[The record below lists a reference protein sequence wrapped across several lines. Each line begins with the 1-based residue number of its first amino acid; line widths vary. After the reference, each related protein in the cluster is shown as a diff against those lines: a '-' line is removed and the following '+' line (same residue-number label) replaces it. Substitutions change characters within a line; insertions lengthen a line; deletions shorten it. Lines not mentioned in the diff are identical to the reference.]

1 MKFRYIIIAIISTI
15 CFIGCEKDVT
25 EHNNLQKGL
34 TIQASTTTS
43 TESATRTTFDGNVTK
58 WVTGD
63 KMAIMFG
70 ESNSAPTSTY
80 TFTCQ
85 DGQAGTFSNSTI
97 KLKPESRYDFYA
109 VYPTTAEE
117 DATNFPTQI
126 TIGAATQTQDGD
138 SPAHIAQLD
147 PLTGCVK
154 NTLPNSVCIPMHHN
168 AAVMAINVVNN
179 LPATLGIKSL
189 DIIADDGIKL
199 CGTYDIDIVSGEL
212 SNVSNAS
219 NKITVN
225 VENSDAIPQDGTFKI
240 YAAIAPCTLPE
251 NSTLK
256 FVVTDTNNIQYEF
269 TRTFAAG
276 FGIVAG
282 DLLSTSSFNLADA
295 KTMITYSADFA
306 SVPDEFPRTNL
317 QKEKMFYLFNG
328 KWIGFESNKGYQYD
342 DMSSCIKFSSNGKGD
357 DKVAGIYIPQIEG
370 YKLSSLK
377 MSNIATQNNFKFSL
391 IHQETNEDIVV
402 KEEIIN
408 MNGENGPTQS
418 KYIVNNNDASLE
430 LPTDI
435 TYIKVFATKT
445 STAKIY
451 KCKGLSL
458 TYVKSN

>member
-1 MKFRYIIIAIISTI
+1 MKFRYIIIAIVSTI
-15 CFIGCEKDVT
+15 CYIGCEKDIT

-43 TESATRTTFDGNVTK
+43 TESATRTTFNGNVTK

-63 KMAIMFG
+63 KMAIMVG
-70 ESNSAPTSTY
+70 ESNSAPTSAS

-97 KLKPESRYDFYA
+97 KLNLESRYDFYA
-109 VYPTTAEE
+109 VYPTSTEE

-138 SPAHIAQLD
+138 SPNHIAQLD

-168 AAVMAINVVNN
+168 AAAMAINVVNN

-212 SNVSNAS
+212 SNPSSTS
-219 NKITVN
+219 NKIIVN
-225 VENSDAIPQDGTFKI
+225 VENSDAIPQDGTFTI

-251 NSTLK
+251 NSTLE
-256 FVVTDTNNIQYEF
+256 FVITDTNNIQYEF
-269 TRTFAAG
+269 TRTFTAE

-282 DLLSTSSFNLADA
+282 DLLSTSFNLTD
-295 KTMITYSADFA
+295 TITYNADFA
-306 SVPDEFPRTNL
+306 SVPDGFPTSATA
-317 QKEKMFYLFNG
+317 QEETKYYTFNG
-328 KWIGFESNKGYQYD
+328 RNIGFYNAKGYAHSSGVD
-342 DMSSCIKFSSNGKGD
+342 DEEYIIFYSVGKTD
-357 DKVAGIYIPQIEG
+357 ATSAKIYIPKITG
-370 YKLSSLK
+370 YKLSSLIVFGDAK
-377 MSNIATQNNFKFSL
+377 QKHRLSVINGSTTVELKGSLNNTTVTNKLLAKDTEISL
-391 IHQETNEDIVV
+391 AESSDV
-402 KEEIIN
+402 
-408 MNGENGPTQS
+408 
-418 KYIVNNNDASLE
+418 
-430 LPTDI
+430 
-435 TYIKVFATKT
+435 TYL
-445 STAKIY
+445 KIY
-451 KCKGLSL
+451 AASATLDYKCEGLSL

>member
-1 MKFRYIIIAIISTI
+1 MNLRLIIIAIASVV

-43 TESATRTTFDGNVTK
+43 TESASRTTFNGNETK

-63 KMAIMFG
+63 EMTIMVG
-70 ESNSAPTSTY
+70 ESNTSSTSAY

-85 DGQAGTFSNSTI
+85 DDQAGTFSNNTI
-97 KLKPESRYDFYA
+97 ELNPESQYDFYA
-109 VYPTTAEE
+109 VYPTSAEV
-117 DATNFPTQI
+117 DATNLSAQI

-154 NTLPNSVCIPMHHN
+154 NILPNSVSIPMHHN

-179 LPATLGIKSL
+179 LSATLGIKSL
-189 DIIADDGIKL
+189 DIIADDGITL
-199 CGTYDIDIVSGEL
+199 CGTYDIDIASGEL
-212 SNVSNAS
+212 SNPSNAS
-219 NKITVN
+219 NKIAVN
-225 VENSDAIPQDGTFKI
+225 VENSDAISQDGTFKI

-251 NSTLK
+251 NSILK
-256 FVVTDTNNIQYEF
+256 FVITDTNNIQYEF
-269 TRTFAAG
+269 TKTFATEFDIA
-276 FGIVAG
+276 AG
-282 DLLSTSSFNLADA
+282 DLLSTSFNLSAA
-295 KTMITYSADFA
+295 ETITYTADFT
-306 SVPDEFPRTNL
+306 SVPDGFPRTNL

-328 KWIGFESNKGYQYD
+328 KEIGFESNKGYQYD
-342 DMSSCIKFSSNGKGD
+342 DISSCIKFSSNGKGD

-402 KEEIIN
+402 KEEIID
-408 MNGENGPTQS
+408 MNGENGLTQS
-418 KYIVNNNDASLE
+418 KYIVNNNEASLKE
-430 LPTDI
+430 PTDI
-435 TYIKVFATKT
+435 TYIKVFATTT
-445 STAKIY
+445 STAKTY
-451 KCKGLSL
+451 KCKGRSL
-458 TYVKSN
+458 KYTKSE

>member
-1 MKFRYIIIAIISTI
+1 MNLRLIIIAIVSII

-43 TESATRTTFDGNVTK
+43 TESASRTTFNGNVTK

-63 KMAIMFG
+63 KMAIMVG
-70 ESNSAPTSTY
+70 ESNTTPTSAY
-80 TFTCQ
+80 TFTCL
-85 DGQAGTFSNSTI
+85 DDQAGTFSNNTI
-97 KLKPESRYDFYA
+97 ELIPESQYDFYA
-109 VYPTTAEE
+109 VYPTSAEV
-117 DATNFPTQI
+117 DAANLSAQI
-126 TIGAATQTQDGD
+126 TIGAATQTQVGD

-179 LPATLGIKSL
+179 LTATLGIKSL

-199 CGTYDIDIVSGEL
+199 CGTYDIDIASGEL
-212 SNVSNAS
+212 SNPSNAS
-219 NKITVN
+219 NTITVN
-225 VENSDAIPQDGTFKI
+225 VDNSEAISQDGTFKI

-256 FVVTDTNNIQYEF
+256 FVITDTNNIQYEF
-269 TRTFAAG
+269 TKTFAAE
-276 FGIVAG
+276 FNIVAG
-282 DLLSTSSFNLADA
+282 DLLSTSFNLSAA
-295 KTMITYSADFA
+295 ETITYSADFT
-306 SVPDEFPRTNL
+306 SVPAEFPRTNP

-328 KWIGFESNKGYQYD
+328 KEIGFESNKGYQYD
-342 DMSSCIKFSSNGKGD
+342 GDIDNCIKFSSNGKGD

-377 MSNIATQNNFKFSL
+377 MSNIAKQNNFKFSL

-402 KEEIIN
+402 KEEIID
-408 MNGENGPTQS
+408 MNGENGSTQS

-430 LPTDI
+430 SPTDI
-435 TYIKVFATKT
+435 TYIKVFATTT
-445 STAKIY
+445 STAKTY

-458 TYVKSN
+458 KYTKSE

>member
-1 MKFRYIIIAIISTI
+1 MNLRLIIIAIASTI
-15 CFIGCEKDVT
+15 CFIGCEKDAT

-34 TIQASTTTS
+34 TIQAST
-43 TESATRTTFDGNVTK
+43 ESASRTTFDGNVTK

-63 KMAIMFG
+63 EMAIMVG
-70 ESNSAPTSTY
+70 ESNTTPPTAH

-85 DGQAGTFSNSTI
+85 DGQAGTFSNNTI
-97 KLKPESRYDFYA
+97 ELNPESQYDFYA
-109 VYPTTAEE
+109 VYPTSAEV
-117 DATNFPTQI
+117 DATKLSAQI
-126 TIGAATQTQDGD
+126 TIGAATQTQDGN

-154 NTLPNSVCIPMHHN
+154 NILPNSVSISMHHN

-179 LPATLGIKSL
+179 LSTTLGIKSL

-199 CGTYDIDIVSGEL
+199 CGTYDIDIASGEL

-219 NKITVN
+219 NKIAVN
-225 VENSDAIPQDGTFKI
+225 VENSDAISQDGTFKI

-251 NSTLK
+251 NSTLE
-256 FVVTDTNNIQYEF
+256 FVLTDTNNIQYEF
-269 TRTFAAG
+269 TKTFATE
-276 FGIVAG
+276 FGIAAG
-282 DLLSTSSFNLADA
+282 DLLSTSFNLSAA
-295 KTMITYSADFA
+295 ETITYTADFT
-306 SVPDEFPRTNL
+306 SVPNGFPRTNL

-328 KWIGFESNKGYQYD
+328 KEIGFESNKGYQYD
-342 DMSSCIKFSSNGKGD
+342 DISNCIKFSSNGKGD

-402 KEEIIN
+402 KEEIID
-408 MNGENGPTQS
+408 MNGENGSTQS
-418 KYIVNNNDASLE
+418 KYIVNNNDASLKS
-430 LPTDI
+430 PTDI
-435 TYIKVFATKT
+435 TYIKVFATTTSIAKT
-445 STAKIY
+445 Y

-458 TYVKSN
+458 KYTKSE